1 MSRRAHSWPASAA
14 IAEDEKEWA
23 LTPERPNLVEVPLLD
38 ATSPLP
44 CRPHRV
50 LVAGTSG
57 SGKTT
62 LAARIGAALDLP
74 FTEMDALHHG
84 PGWTPRPEF
93 LADVEAFTSGNRWA
107 TEWQYG
113 AARPLLAERA
123 DLLVWL
129 DLPRSTVMRQV
140 TVRTLRRRM
149 RREVLWNGNI
159 EPPLWTVFTER
170 DHIIRWAWRTHADGA
185 RKIAE
190 VRERLEDLVIVRL
203 QSRAEVEDWVDREL
217 SRHR

>member
-1 MSRRAHSWPASAA
+1 M
-14 IAEDEKEWA
+14 
-23 LTPERPNLVEVPLLD
+23 
-38 ATSPLP
+38 
-44 CRPHRV
+44 

-93 LADVEAFTSGNRWA
+93 LADVEAFTSGNRWV

-149 RREVLWNGNI
+149 RREVLWNGNV

-190 VRERLEDLVIVRL
+190 VRERWEDLVIVRL

>member
-1 MSRRAHSWPASAA
+1 M
-14 IAEDEKEWA
+14 
-23 LTPERPNLVEVPLLD
+23 
-38 ATSPLP
+38 
-44 CRPHRV
+44 
-50 LVAGTSG
+50 
-57 SGKTT
+57 
-62 LAARIGAALDLP
+62 
-74 FTEMDALHHG
+74 
-84 PGWTPRPEF
+84 
-93 LADVEAFTSGNRWA
+93 
-107 TEWQYG
+107 
-113 AARPLLAERA
+113 
-123 DLLVWL
+123 WL

-159 EPPLWTVFTER
+159 EPPLWTVFTGR

-190 VRERLEDLVIVRL
+190 VRERWEDLVIVRL